1 MKKLSLFLFLVFCL
15 IGITRAEESQNTT
28 TSKTPAPEDGEY
40 VANEIESSRAQFVG
54 KVIKV
59 KFNRI
64 YYVQKQK
71 TGAGMYTGNLRS
83 WVKLQGDSYTD
94 RTGIQITFP
103 KEGLGFFSK
112 YIFKHGVGYDEW
124 GGLMSSSDRAE
135 VYVKIG
141 KDRKAGDVALGDRYK
156 KDGDDG
162 EYEWSMETDI
172 PDLASQREI
181 SVNDVAL
188 FPDQLNGKTVEL
200 VFYEAE
206 RVEQKSTEECSALIS
221 SGRGHQYI
229 PITFPSAGKA
239 YFKGIADQ
247 DHGAKAATVYATVK
261 ISPAGIVT
269 LEAKGRRASG
279 SDDDVTYKW

>member
-1 MKKLSLFLFLVFCL
+1 VKKLGFVLFLIFGLSC
-15 IGITRAEESQNTT
+15 ITNAQEPQNATA
-28 TSKTPAPEDGEY
+28 SKLPAPEDGEY
-40 VANEIESSRAQFVG
+40 AANDIGSSRAQFVG

-71 TGAGMYTGNLRS
+71 TGIGMYAGNLRS
-83 WVKLQGDSYTD
+83 WVKLQGSTYSD
-94 RTGIQITFP
+94 RAGIQIAFP

-112 YIFKHGVGYDEW
+112 YIFKHGIGYDEW

-141 KDRKAGDVALGDRYK
+141 EDRKAGDVALGDRYK
-156 KDGDDG
+156 KDDG
-162 EYEWSMETDI
+162 EYEWSTETDI

-247 DHGAKAATVYATVK
+247 DHGSKAATVYATVK